1 MWKNICFVPN
11 IREKAFQL
19 LTFKYHLSCKY
30 FVYALYHDE
39 ERTNLW
45 LLLVG
50 DREGRI
56 ESLGLASA
64 DCYMCQPCLALE
76 TPMDCTLPGSSVYG
90 ISQARTLECVP
101 LPFPGCFSN
110 PGIEPMSPELQVDSL
125 LAEPYRIDKQQ
136 SPTIQHR
143 KLYSVSHDKT

>member
-1 MWKNICFVPN
+1 MEVMWKNICFVPN

-56 ESLGLASA
+56 ESLGLANA
-64 DCYMCQPCLALE
+64 DCYMCSTMSSSWDPNGLYPTRLLCLW
-76 TPMDCTLPGSSVYG
+76 D
-90 ISQARTLECVP
+90 
-101 LPFPGCFSN
+101 FPGKNTGMCSTSFSRVFFQ
-110 PGIEPMSPELQVDSL
+110 PRDW
-125 LAEPYRIDKQQ
+125 
-136 SPTIQHR
+136 TH
-143 KLYSVSHDKT
+143 VSWIAGGLFTCWAI